1 MAKIIIRDAVDIDT
15 VIDPATT
22 VNDNNQLIND
32 SAEPVVYSTIDLRHQ
47 HLRIFSLLSTS
58 DKEINLREYPDKH
71 VEDMA
76 RLHKW
81 TTPFAKPLQTNHDI
95 YVDCNARFYDS
106 WYLKHSDLKPKYG
119 YGKLPQGV
127 IDEFVKR
134 GAFNEG
140 TGSTIGMAETAN
152 LDFKRKIIDGT
163 YLTTSQGASTN
174 SLTCNICGHEYR
186 DWGKC
191 THSRGTNYPIM
202 SEDGKTIIE
211 MRRCVPFTGELDAIE
226 DSVVNSPANDTST
239 LMVYDM
245 KKDRV
250 VTMDNISEYSDIFSI
265 TRDENNSENKVT
277 DKTTQTKPVEVR
289 ETGKVKGFTDEQVLV
304 IKQMI
309 NDGNK
314 ITVDELNNL
323 INKANQTTETKNK
336 NTKPSTGGKMAIKNA
351 TIKKVFKDSLKA
363 LNVVDSDK
371 INDLFDE
378 LTKEGELN
386 DSNEKA
392 SALDIAMS
400 ILEFIA
406 DNQKEVVP
414 PTVQTQEP
422 KVEDGKKNDGK
433 IEDDK
438 KDENVISK
446 DSEEYKNLIADFE
459 EAKKMLC
466 DLKGIN
472 NEVPTLAD
480 IKTELEKRK
489 TSIKSSINDF
499 NF

>member
-277 DKTTQTKPVEVR
+277 DKTTQTKPVEVQ

-392 SALDIAMS
+392 SALDLS
-400 ILEFIA
+400 
-406 DNQKEVVP
+406 
-414 PTVQTQEP
+414 
-422 KVEDGKKNDGK
+422 
-433 IEDDK
+433 
-438 KDENVISK
+438 
-446 DSEEYKNLIADFE
+446 LIH
-459 EAKKMLC
+459 
-466 DLKGIN
+466 I
-472 NEVPTLAD
+472 
-480 IKTELEKRK
+480 
-489 TSIKSSINDF
+489 
-499 NF
+499 